1 MIATPSYISEKRI
14 LKFYIRLL
22 MYLEHEDSKNEEL
35 KLDIGHENYLTFV
48 GNALD
53 KMFVELLGREI
64 PDKTEAEP
72 LEAQAN
78 LLEAQANLLEAQAL
92 EGEELKGDALGAQAL
107 EAQALEGEALDTDS
121 AQEKGQYFDFPFS
134 KSTPSIK
141 RTRIFGKDEDIM
153 INIIKTNPIFENI
166 YDLLSRKS
174 FDAQEQFIKDAFKK
188 FPKSKWTEDTV
199 FTSDDADI
207 LLTTATEAIDKTNK
221 I

>member
-1 MIATPSYISEKRI
+1 MIAVTSYTNEKQI

-22 MYLEHEDSKNEEL
+22 LYLEHEDSKNEDL
-35 KLDIGHENYLTFV
+35 KHDIGDENYLTFV

-53 KMFVELLGREI
+53 QMFVELLGEI

-78 LLEAQANLLEAQAL
+78 LLEANLLEAQGL
-92 EGEELKGDALGAQAL
+92 ETL
-107 EAQALEGEALDTDS
+107 EADALEGEALEAQGLQAEALGTDS

-134 KSTPSIK
+134 KSTSDLI
-141 RTRIFGKDEDIM
+141 RTRPFGKDEDKM

-166 YDLLSRKS
+166 YDLLSRTT
-174 FDAQEQFIKDAFKK
+174 FDAQEQFIKDAVKV

-199 FTSDDADI
+199 FTNDDADI
-207 LLTTATEAIDKTNK
+207 VLTTAQQAIEK
-221 I
+221 INATKKA

>member
-1 MIATPSYISEKRI
+1 MIAAPSYTNQKQI

-22 MYLEHEDSKNEEL
+22 LYLEDEDSKNKNIE
-35 KLDIGHENYLTFV
+35 LDIGREHYLKFV
-48 GNALD
+48 SNALD
-53 KMFVELLGREI
+53 QMFVELLGEI

-78 LLEAQANLLEAQAL
+78 PLEANPLEAQAL
-92 EGEELKGDALGAQAL
+92 EGLEGQAL
-107 EAQALEGEALDTDS
+107 QAVALEGQALGTDS

-141 RTRIFGKDEDIM
+141 RTRIFGKDEDKM

-166 YDLLSRKS
+166 YDLLSRTT
-174 FDAQEQFIKDAFKK
+174 FDAQEQFIKDAVKV

-199 FTSDDADI
+199 FTNDDADI
-207 LLTTATEAIDKTNK
+207 VLTTAQQAIEK
-221 I
+221 INATKKA